1 MVSDVVSIIS
11 NHEQKHTHIFQL
23 NLYFVFRLPDDDHKW
38 RHSKETKPIR
48 RAEHNDPA
56 ILSYGGFSQR
66 FVASQET
73 VASSQDATLSKDR
86 SNSPNLSTSEP
97 DVRSILR
104 YSRESLLILRDS
116 ELSKRK
122 PEQLGRAWIRI
133 GISSEG
139 MHSGFFSTKK
149 KRIFF
154 LKKQ

>member
-1 MVSDVVSIIS
+1 MILIIS
-11 NHEQKHTHIFQL
+11 NHEKNTHIFQL
-23 NLYFVFRLPDDDHKW
+23 NLIFVFRLPDDDHKW
-38 RHSKETKPIR
+38 RHSKETKSVR

-73 VASSQDATLSKDR
+73 VVSSQDAALSKDR

-104 YSRESLLILRDS
+104 YSRESLLTLRDS

-139 MHSGFFSTKK
+139 MHAFMLIL
-149 KRIFF
+149 IFF
-154 LKKQ
+154 P